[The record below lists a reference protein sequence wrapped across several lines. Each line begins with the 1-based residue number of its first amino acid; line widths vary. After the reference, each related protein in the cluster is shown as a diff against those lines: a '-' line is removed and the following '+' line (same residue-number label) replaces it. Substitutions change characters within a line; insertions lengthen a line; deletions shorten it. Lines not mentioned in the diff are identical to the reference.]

1 MKEIFNNDWQD
12 LLGPEM
18 EKPYY
23 QELRRL
29 LLEEYQNYPIYPAMG
44 DIFNALQTTSYQDVK
59 VVILGQD
66 PYHGKGQAHGMAFS
80 VQKGVPIPPS
90 LQNIYKELESD
101 LGIPMAH
108 TGYLMSW
115 AQQGVLLLNTTL
127 TVRQGS
133 PTSHK
138 DIGWEIFTD
147 AILSL
152 LNKKDQALVYILW
165 GAHARSKK
173 KLLNNPKHL
182 ILEAPHPSPLSA
194 YRGFFGSKPFSKS
207 NEFLEANQLSPID
220 WAIKE

>member
-1 MKEIFNNDWQD
+1 MKEIFHNDWQD
-12 LLGPEM
+12 LLAQEM
-18 EKPYY
+18 DKPYY

-29 LLEEYQNYPIYPAMG
+29 LVEEYKNYPIYPPMG
-44 DIFNALQTTSYQDVK
+44 DIFNALQTTAYKDVK

-66 PYHGKGQAHGMAFS
+66 PYHRRGQAHGMAFS
-80 VQKGVPIPPS
+80 VQRGLAIPPS
-90 LQNIYKELESD
+90 LQNIYKELEDD
-101 LGIPMAH
+101 LGIPPAS

-115 AQQGVLLLNTTL
+115 AKQGVLLLNTTL
-127 TVRQGS
+127 TVREAS
-133 PTSHK
+133 PMSHR

-152 LNKKDQALVYILW
+152 VNQKKEPVVYILW

-173 KLLNNPKHL
+173 KLINNPNHL

-194 YRGFFGSKPFSKS
+194 YRGFFGSKPFSK
-207 NEFLEANQLSPID
+207 ANAFFQDHKLSPID